1 MSEYGTNER
10 RRRVRYSRNLRAKKA
25 VSPVVATLIL
35 ILIAVAAAA
44 ALYLWL
50 VAWQGGVTK
59 TIGSP
64 GAQYTVTIGG
74 STSVYPFDT
83 YAVAQFEQNNTDVA
97 ISNNQGG
104 TGAGMAAVCAGQV
117 DIGTASSLE
126 TQSGLESSDG
136 CPTTQTELPDIQ
148 TVAYDAVDVI
158 VPVANDHGLV
168 SISYDTA
175 TLVFSDASVTTTG
188 GTVTSLPHADENGA
202 AAPSGI
208 PTAGVIDWD
217 QIPAVVNG
225 ATLTYS
231 IDGATAAGIT
241 QAVDSVGVKSAG
253 EPCGTST
260 TVALETDICDA
271 GGDTPTSGT
280 PCGFLICA
288 GGTGSGT
295 GAGEYS
301 APIVTVGRSDASGT
315 TQSFEAR
322 ILAATSASAQASS
335 FSGLGFSGC
344 GSNNL
349 LSDCGITLTY
359 AEDGNPAVISKV
371 AGTVDSIG
379 YASDGLARQAGSGVT
394 CEGIATAACGIG
406 VEAPAQGV
414 AVQPALG
421 GPSAT
426 AGDGTIANGA
436 ILGGFGPNGA
446 TTQATMANAYAG
458 VRPFQYVTL
467 GAPTGEVYRFIQFV
481 LDPANNQNFATESAE
496 VSLYSV

>member
-10 RRRVRYSRNLRAKKA
+10 RRRVRYSRHLRAKKA

-126 TQSGLESSDG
+126 TQLGLESTDG
-136 CPTTQTELPDIQ
+136 CPTTATELPSIQ
-148 TVAYDAVDVI
+148 TVAYDAVDII
-158 VPVANDHGLV
+158 VQAANDHGLV
-168 SISYDTA
+168 SVSYDTVA
-175 TLVFSDASVTTTG
+175 LIYDHASVAAGSTPTLNAVSINGDPIASTVALDVSPYTQDTAPATYTALEWNEIPSAVLGATVAGCGVTTE
-188 GTVTSLPHADENGA
+188 TVSTVAADPG
-202 AAPSGI
+202 
-208 PTAGVIDWD
+208 
-217 QIPAVVNG
+217 VVNG
-225 ATLTYS
+225 A
-231 IDGATAAGIT
+231 ATACGNGDIYT
-241 QAVDSVGVKSAG
+241 PVG
-253 EPCGTST
+253 
-260 TVALETDICDA
+260 DA
-271 GGDTPTSGT
+271 SS
-280 PCGFLICA
+280 CGFTICA
-288 GGTGSGT
+288 GPFTAI
-295 GAGEYS
+295 GAITS
-301 APIVTVGRSDASGT
+301 TDTIVTVARSDASGT
-315 TQSFEAR
+315 TQTFEAR
-322 ILAATSASAQASS
+322 ILAAASASSFETS

-344 GSNNL
+344 GSNNYI
-349 LSDCGITLTY
+349 SDCGLSATK
-359 AEDGNPAVISKV
+359 AEDGNPGVISEV
-371 AGTVDSIG
+371 ASSADAIG
-379 YASDGLARQAGSGVT
+379 YASDGLARASGSGVT
-394 CEGIATAACGIG
+394 CEGVATSACGIG
-406 VEAPAQGV
+406 LEAPSQGV

-426 AGDGTIANGA
+426 TGDGTIANGA

-446 TTQATMANAYAG
+446 TTQATTTNAYPA
-458 VRPFQYVTL
+458 VRPFEFVTL
-467 GAPTGEVYRFIQFV
+467 GTPTGEVERFIQFV